1 MAQRQANP
9 GRRGLKPRGRSG
21 PLAVLRHGNLAR
33 FAASRFCVTIA
44 WQMLGVAVGWQV
56 YQLTGDALALGLI
69 GLWQFLPFVSLVL
82 VGGHTADRMDR
93 RLILVAA
100 FAVECACVAAL
111 LWFTLV
117 GTSSVWPVYAAVG
130 TFGATRAFWAPAG
143 QAILPSLVPR
153 EQFPD
158 AVAIN
163 AILFQVAVIAGPALG
178 GLLFLLGPEVV
189 YGVCLALFLV
199 ALVLMVGA
207 RMPRVDREGEEALEQ
222 QFLEGVRFVLRERA
236 VLGVISLDLFA
247 VLFGGATAL
256 LPIFAND
263 LLHVGPAGLGLLR
276 TAPGAGAALT
286 AGFLALRPI
295 RRHAGAWMFGGVA
308 VYGLATILFGLST
321 LFPLSL
327 LALVIAG
334 AGDMLSVYIRGILV
348 QLRTPDAIRG
358 RVSAVN
364 SMFIGASNELGE
376 FESGVAAR
384 LLGVIPAVLVG
395 GLCTLAVAG
404 VWLRRFP
411 ELRRLD
417 QLD

>member
-1 MAQRQANP
+1 
-9 GRRGLKPRGRSG
+9 
-21 PLAVLRHGNLAR
+21 
-33 FAASRFCVTIA
+33 
-44 WQMLGVAVGWQV
+44 
-56 YQLTGDALALGLI
+56 
-69 GLWQFLPFVSLVL
+69 
-82 VGGHTADRMDR
+82 MDR
-93 RLILVAA
+93 RRILVAA
-100 FAVECACVAAL
+100 FAVECVCVAAL
-111 LWFTLV
+111 LWFTLA
-117 GTSSVWPVYAAVG
+117 GTRSVWPVYAAVG

-199 ALVLMVGA
+199 ALVVMAGA
-207 RMPRVDREGEEALEQ
+207 RMPRVGRDGEEPLGQ

-286 AGFLALRPI
+286 AAFLALRPI

-308 VYGLATILFGLST
+308 VYGLATILFGCST
-321 LFPLSL
+321 LFPLSM
-327 LALVIAG
+327 LALFIAG

-384 LLGVIPAVLVG
+384 LLGAVPAVLVG
-395 GLCTLAVAG
+395 GVCTLAVVG

-411 ELRRLD
+411 QLRRLD
-417 QLD
+417 RLQ

>member
-1 MAQRQANP
+1 M
-9 GRRGLKPRGRSG
+9 RSG
-21 PLAVLRHGNLAR
+21 PHAGPFAVLRHGNLAR
-33 FAASRFCVTIA
+33 FALSRFCVTIA

-56 YQLTGDALALGLI
+56 YRLTGDPLALGLI

-82 VGGHTADRMDR
+82 IGGQAADRLDR
-93 RLILVAA
+93 RRMLLVA
-100 FAVECACVAAL
+100 FAVESACVAAL
-111 LWFTLV
+111 LWFTLD
-117 GTSSVWPVYAAVG
+117 GLRAVWPVYLAVG

-143 QAILPSLVPR
+143 QALLPSLVPR

-178 GLLFLLGPEVV
+178 GLLFLLDAAVV
-189 YGVCLALFLV
+189 YAVCLALFFV
-199 ALVLMVGA
+199 AFLLMAGA
-207 RMPRVDREGEEALEQ
+207 RTPRIESGGEMALGA

-263 LLHVGPAGLGLLR
+263 LLHVGPVGLGLLR
-276 TAPGAGAALT
+276 TAPGVGAALM
-286 AGFLALRPI
+286 AALLALRPI

-308 VYGLATILFGLST
+308 VFGLATIVFGLSRA
-321 LFPLSL
+321 FPLSL
-327 LALVIAG
+327 LALFIAG

-376 FESGVAAR
+376 FESGVTAR
-384 LLGVIPAVLVG
+384 WFGTVPAVLLG
-395 GLCTLAVAG
+395 GLCTLAVVAT
-404 VWLRRFP
+404 WLRRFP

-417 QLD
+417 RLQ

>member
-1 MAQRQANP
+1 MAQRPADP
-9 GRRGLKPRGRSG
+9 GRSGLNPPERSG

-93 RLILVAA
+93 RRVLILA
-100 FAVECACVAAL
+100 FAVESLCVAAL
-111 LWFTLV
+111 LWFTLA
-117 GTSSVWPVYAAVG
+117 GTRSVWPVYLAVG

-153 EQFPD
+153 AQFPD

-163 AILFQVAVIAGPALG
+163 AILFQVAVIGGPALG
-178 GLLFLLGPEVV
+178 GVLFLLGPGVV
-189 YGVCLALFLV
+189 YGVCLVLFLV
-199 ALVLMVGA
+199 ALVTMAGA
-207 RMPRVDREGEEALEQ
+207 RMPAVNREGEEALKQ

-263 LLHVGPAGLGLLR
+263 LLHVGPVGLGLLR
-276 TAPGAGAALT
+276 TAPGAGAALM
-286 AGFLALRPI
+286 AGYLALQPI
-295 RRHAGAWMFGGVA
+295 RRHAGAWMFGGVTL
-308 VYGLATILFGLST
+308 YGLAIILFGFST

-327 LALVIAG
+327 AALFVAG

-376 FESGVAAR
+376 FESGVTAR
-384 LLGVIPAVLVG
+384 WFGTIPAVLVG
-395 GLCTLAVAG
+395 GLCTLAVVG

-417 QLD
+417 RLH

>member
-1 MAQRQANP
+1 
-9 GRRGLKPRGRSG
+9 
-21 PLAVLRHGNLAR
+21 
-33 FAASRFCVTIA
+33 
-44 WQMLGVAVGWQV
+44 
-56 YQLTGDALALGLI
+56 
-69 GLWQFLPFVSLVL
+69 
-82 VGGHTADRMDR
+82 
-93 RLILVAA
+93 
-100 FAVECACVAAL
+100 
-111 LWFTLV
+111 
-117 GTSSVWPVYAAVG
+117 VWPVYVAVG

-153 EQFPD
+153 QQFPD

-178 GLLFLLGPEVV
+178 GVLFLLGAAVV

-199 ALVLMVGA
+199 ALVVMAGA
-207 RMPRVDREGEEALEQ
+207 RTPPIERGAETALDQ

-286 AGFLALRPI
+286 AGLLALRPI

-308 VYGLATILFGLST
+308 VFGLATIAFGLSR

-327 LALVIAG
+327 LALGIAG

-376 FESGVAAR
+376 FESGVTASWF
-384 LLGVIPAVLVG
+384 GTVPAVLIG
-395 GLCTLAVAG
+395 GLCTLVVAA

-417 QLD
+417 HMH

>member
-1 MAQRQANP
+1 LRP
-9 GRRGLKPRGRSG
+9 GPHAG
-21 PLAVLRHGNLAR
+21 PFAVLRHGNLAR
-33 FAASRFCVTIA
+33 FALSRFCVTIA

-56 YQLTGDALALGLI
+56 YRLTGDPLALGLI

-82 VGGHTADRMDR
+82 LGGQAADRLDR
-93 RLILVAA
+93 RRMLLVA
-100 FAVECACVAAL
+100 FAVESVCVASL
-111 LWFTLV
+111 LWFTLD
-117 GTSSVWPVYAAVG
+117 GLRAVWPVYLAVG
-130 TFGATRAFWAPAG
+130 VFGATRAFWAPAG
-143 QAILPSLVPR
+143 QALLPSLVPR

-178 GLLFLLGPEVV
+178 GLLFLLDAAVV
-189 YGVCLALFLV
+189 YGVCLALFIV
-199 ALVLMVGA
+199 AFLLMAGA
-207 RMPRVDREGEEALEQ
+207 RTPRIQRGGELALDA

-263 LLHVGPAGLGLLR
+263 LLHVGPVGLGLLR
-276 TAPGAGAALT
+276 TAPGVGAALM
-286 AGFLALRPI
+286 AALLALRPI

-308 VYGLATILFGLST
+308 VFGMATIVFGLSRA
-321 LFPLSL
+321 FPLSL
-327 LALVIAG
+327 LALFIAG

-376 FESGVAAR
+376 FESGVTAR
-384 LLGVIPAVLVG
+384 WFGTVPAVLLG
-395 GLCTLAVAG
+395 GLCTLAVVAT
-404 VWLRRFP
+404 WLRRFP

-417 QLD
+417 RLQ

>member
-1 MAQRQANP
+1 LSRT
-9 GRRGLKPRGRSG
+9 RGPA

-56 YQLTGDALALGLI
+56 YRLTGDALALGLI

-82 VGGHTADRMDR
+82 LGGHTADRIER
-93 RLILVAA
+93 RRVLVAA
-100 FAVECACVAAL
+100 FAVESLCVAAL
-111 LWFTLV
+111 LWFTLAGV
-117 GTSSVWPVYAAVG
+117 RSVWPVYLAVG

-178 GLLFLLGPEVV
+178 GLLFLLGAHVV
-189 YGVCLALFLV
+189 YGVCLALFLA
-199 ALVLMVGA
+199 ALLAMAGA
-207 RMPRVDREGEEALEQ
+207 HLPRVDRGSETALDQ
-222 QFLEGVRFVLRERA
+222 QFLEGVRYVLRERA

-263 LLHVGPAGLGLLR
+263 LLQVGPVGLGLLR

-286 AGFLALRPI
+286 AGLLALRPL

-308 VYGLATILFGLST
+308 VFGLATIAFGLAR

-327 LALVIAG
+327 LALFIAG

-376 FESGVAAR
+376 FESGVTAR
-384 LLGVIPAVLVG
+384 WFGAVPAVLVG
-395 GLCTLAVAG
+395 GLCTLVVAG

-417 QLD
+417 RLQ